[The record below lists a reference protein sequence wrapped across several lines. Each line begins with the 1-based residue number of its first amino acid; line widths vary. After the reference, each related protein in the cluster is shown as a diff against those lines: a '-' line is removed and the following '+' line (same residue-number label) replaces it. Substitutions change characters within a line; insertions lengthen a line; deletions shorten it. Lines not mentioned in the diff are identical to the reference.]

1 MMLSSMLLS
10 MINNIFLI
18 SKSVFFWLSLVLS
31 VLLFGPVT
39 FLSGLFSY
47 SLCLRLS
54 KLWCKYT
61 LFFLKT
67 FCALSFKINGP
78 ELNSTQLVV
87 SRHQSA
93 WETIFFAAYVDKPIF
108 ILKKELLRIP
118 LFGWCL
124 YLLKNIS
131 IDRSDGVKSLK
142 KIMRACDSHILDRR
156 TLIIFPEG
164 TRAPYGEKVKIKKG
178 IFKIMESLK
187 ISSLLVNHDAG
198 KYWNKN
204 SFLIRPGVIDIQ
216 TLTMKYN
223 ENISELHSA
232 IVNHFN

>member
-1 MMLSSMLLS
+1 
-10 MINNIFLI
+10 
-18 SKSVFFWLSLVLS
+18 
-31 VLLFGPVT
+31 
-39 FLSGLFSY
+39 
-47 SLCLRLS
+47 
-54 KLWCKYT
+54 
-61 LFFLKT
+61 
-67 FCALSFKINGP
+67 
-78 ELNSTQLVV
+78 
-87 SRHQSA
+87 
-93 WETIFFAAYVDKPIF
+93 
-108 ILKKELLRIP
+108 
-118 LFGWCL
+118 
-124 YLLKNIS
+124 
-131 IDRSDGVKSLK
+131 
-142 KIMRACDSHILDRR
+142 MRACDSHILDRR

-164 TRAPYGEKVKIKKG
+164 TRALYGEKVKIKKG